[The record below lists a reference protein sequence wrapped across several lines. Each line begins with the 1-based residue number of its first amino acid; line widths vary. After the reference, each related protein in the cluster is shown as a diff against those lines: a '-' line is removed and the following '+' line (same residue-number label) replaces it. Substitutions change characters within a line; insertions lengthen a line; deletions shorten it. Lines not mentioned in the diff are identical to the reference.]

1 MIARVWQGFTLPSN
15 AGKHA
20 EHLQNELLRTYRGLS
35 GNRGALLLARSQV
48 GCAEFLVISLWESA
62 ASLEAFTGGP
72 DIEKPI
78 ASAETHPDLLNP
90 APMMKHYEVVAS
102 NVSDGKQDR

>member
-1 MIARVWQGFTLPSN
+1 MIARVWHGFTLPSN

-48 GCAEFLVISLWESA
+48 GCAEFLVVSLWESA
-62 ASLEAFTGGP
+62 ACLEALTGSP

-78 ASAETHPDLLNP
+78 AQVEAHPDLLNP
-90 APMMKHYEVVAS
+90 APLVKHYEVVAS
-102 NVSDGKQDR
+102 TLSASE